1 LNNHHNWLAD
11 QLQEIRRAYRQ
22 NFYTADIGKS
32 ISGAILF
39 KETLLQSSSD
49 GVPFVTC
56 LERQGVL
63 PGIKVD
69 QVLETAIFQP

>member
-1 LNNHHNWLAD
+1 MRFRNNNHMNVED
-11 QLQEIRRAYRQ
+11 TVQDVRRGYRE

-39 KETLLQSSSD
+39 KETLYQNSSD
-49 GVPFVTC
+49 NTPFFKC
-56 LERQGVL
+56 LLDRGVL

-69 QVLETAIFQP
+69 QVL